1 MPTIYPK
8 NILGTGATGT
18 PVSILGGSGAGADAN
33 AWHVCYTLVAPFPGF
48 HEIVTLTSEL
58 GVYWLEITG
67 WIQSGT
73 FVDRV
78 GICSLVTRNSIE
90 RVGLNHETESLLLT
104 IQNGSAKVLVPQQS
118 GDVTYSLR
126 IAYRHFTKPKPT
138 VTFASLA
145 GKEVVPVA

>member
-1 MPTIYPK
+1 MPSIYPK

-18 PVSILGGSGAGADAN
+18 PVSILGGSGSGSDVH
-33 AWHVCYTLVAPFPGF
+33 AWHVCYTLLAPFPGF

-78 GICSLVTRNSIE
+78 GICSLVTRNNIE

-104 IQNGSAKVLVPQQS
+104 IQGGSAKLLVPQQT

-145 GKEVVPVA
+145 GKEVVPIA